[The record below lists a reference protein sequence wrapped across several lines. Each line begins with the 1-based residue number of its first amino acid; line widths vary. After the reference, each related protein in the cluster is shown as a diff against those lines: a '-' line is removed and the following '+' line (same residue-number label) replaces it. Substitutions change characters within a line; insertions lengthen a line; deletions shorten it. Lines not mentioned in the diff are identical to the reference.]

1 MLCVQV
7 PVDTHKKFKAYAKE
21 RDFSMKFFVIQD
33 IERRLAEVDEPQIV
47 TITDLSNG
55 NNREIDVKN
64 IANYSALLKNANDA
78 AINIDAMPNSRI
90 TEFKL

>member
-7 PVDTHKKFKAYAKE
+7 PVDTHKKFKAYAKA
-21 RDFSMKFFVIQD
+21 RDFSMRFFVIQD

-47 TITDLSNG
+47 TITDLANG

-64 IANYSALLKNANDA
+64 IVDYSALLKNAKDTV
-78 AINIDAMPNSRI
+78 ITCDQTNS
-90 TEFKL
+90 